1 MKLGR
6 YLSDCIL
13 LYMPSGQRV
22 LYLMDE
28 IFFNLEE
35 KNNQKTAIWRMI
47 LTQRRITHIMLTA
60 WLYKLNM
67 LNYPLFVHIG

>member
-1 MKLGR
+1 MIAALSAVMYLFVKYRMKLGR

-13 LYMPSGQRV
+13 FYMPSGQRV

-35 KNNQKTAIWRMI
+35 KNN
-47 LTQRRITHIMLTA
+47 
-60 WLYKLNM
+60 
-67 LNYPLFVHIG
+67 